1 MMQKI
6 LAIQH
11 VECETLGD
19 ISTALAAAD
28 LAPQTLEVFSG
39 ASYPETLDGY
49 AGLIVMGGPM
59 SVYERDQYPFLCD
72 ELRLI
77 ESALHDQKP
86 ILGVCLGS
94 QLLAAA
100 LGARVFAAG
109 KKEIGWHTVKK
120 LAGAGDDPLLAAL
133 PDEFAAFHWHGDIF
147 DLPRGSTALLASEG
161 TVCQAFRHG
170 PNAYGLLC
178 HLEVTWQQI
187 LRMVQAFPDELAQAN
202 LSADEI
208 LNQTA
213 RYMVDLEKSGGE
225 VFARW
230 TGLVTN
236 PDSRWDRPGTA
247 HRL

>member
-1 MMQKI
+1 MQKI

-11 VECETLGD
+11 VECETIGG
-19 ISTALAAAD
+19 ISAALAAAD
-28 LAPQTLEVFSG
+28 LAPHTLEVFSG
-39 ASYPETLDGY
+39 AAYPETLDGY

-100 LGARVFAAG
+100 LGARVFASG
-109 KKEIGWHTVKK
+109 KKEVGWHPVKK
-120 LAGAGDDPLLAAL
+120 LAGAKDDPLLADL
-133 PDEFAAFHWHGDIF
+133 PAEFTAFHWHGDVF
-147 DLPRGSTALLASEG
+147 DLPCGSTALLASDR
-161 TVCQAFRHG
+161 TACQAFRHG

-187 LRMVQAFPDELAQAN
+187 LRMVNVFQDELAQAN
-202 LSADEI
+202 VAGDEI

-213 RYMVDLEKSGGE
+213 RYMVDLEKYGGQ
-225 VFARW
+225 VFTCWA
-230 TGLVTN
+230 GLVAS
-236 PDSRWDRPGTA
+236 PDSRRDRPGTP
-247 HRL
+247 RLP